1 MGSRRIFLTT
11 EPVRLARMTFF
22 LFVLLIIDNG
32 MKAENPS
39 SSAHQFVRV
48 RRSDAVR
55 RLIQRDKTPLA
66 VLLMA
71 AVVGT
76 LAGLIGV
83 AFEKSVNWVQNLRI
97 GALVEVADH
106 WFLVWPL
113 AFILSALL
121 AMVGYFLV
129 RRFAP
134 EAGGS
139 GIPEIEGAL
148 EELRPVRWWR
158 VLPVKFIGGMGTL
171 GAGMV
176 LGREGPMVQ
185 LGGNLGRMVVDV
197 FRMRSPE
204 ARHTL
209 LATGAAAGLSA
220 AFNAPLAGILFII
233 EEMRPQFRYNLIS
246 IKAVFTGVI
255 MATIVFRIFNG
266 DKAVIEVGKLSNAP
280 VNTLWLYLILGMIF
294 GCVGPLF
301 NTLVLRTQD
310 MFQRL
315 HGGNIKK
322 WVLIGGLIG
331 GSCGVLGLI
340 QPAASG
346 GGFNLIPI
354 AAAGN
359 FSVGL
364 LLFIFIAR
372 VITTLLCFSSGAP
385 GGIFAPMLALGTLL
399 GTAFGMAATPLFPA
413 YHLDAGTFAIAGMGA
428 LLAASVRAPLTG
440 IVLVL
445 EMTDNYQLILPMI
458 ITCLG
463 ATLLAQFLGGKP
475 LYSTILQRTL
485 AKQKAEQEA
494 KAQPVG
500 GRILERFTRVLD
512 NGSKGRVI
520 L

>member
-158 VLPVKFIGGMGTL
+158 VLPVKFIGMGTL

-500 GRILERFTRVLD
+500 GENT
-512 NGSKGRVI
+512 
-520 L
+520 

>member
-1 MGSRRIFLTT
+1 MGAQRIFLTT
-11 EPVRLARMTFF
+11 EPVRLARMPFF

-76 LAGLIGV
+76 LAGLVGV
-83 AFEKSVNWVQNLRI
+83 AFEKSVNWVQNVRI

-176 LGREGPMVQ
+176 LGCEGPMVQ

-310 MFQRL
+310 MFQRI

-359 FSVGL
+359 YSVGL

-494 KAQPVG
+494 RAQPVG
-500 GRILERFTRVLD
+500 GENT
-512 NGSKGRVI
+512 
-520 L
+520 

>member
-1 MGSRRIFLTT
+1 MGAQRIFLTT
-11 EPVRLARMTFF
+11 EPVRLARMPFF

-55 RLIQRDKTPLA
+55 RLIQRDKTPLV

-76 LAGLIGV
+76 LAGLVGV
-83 AFEKSVNWVQNLRI
+83 AFEKSVNWVQNVRI

-310 MFQRL
+310 MFQRI

-494 KAQPVG
+494 RAQPVG
-500 GRILERFTRVLD
+500 GENT
-512 NGSKGRVI
+512 
-520 L
+520 

>member
-1 MGSRRIFLTT
+1 MGAQRIFLTT
-11 EPVRLARMTFF
+11 EPVRLARMPFF

-76 LAGLIGV
+76 LAGLVGV
-83 AFEKSVNWVQNLRI
+83 AFEKSVNWVQNVRI

-106 WFLVWPL
+106 GFLVWPL

-185 LGGNLGRMVVDV
+185 LGGNLGRMMVDV

-310 MFQRL
+310 MFQRI

-399 GTAFGMAATPLFPA
+399 GTAFGMAAMPLFPA

-494 KAQPVG
+494 RAQPVG
-500 GRILERFTRVLD
+500 GENT
-512 NGSKGRVI
+512 
-520 L
+520 

>member
-176 LGREGPMVQ
+176 LEREGPMVQ

-500 GRILERFTRVLD
+500 GENT
-512 NGSKGRVI
+512 
-520 L
+520 

>member
-1 MGSRRIFLTT
+1 M
-11 EPVRLARMTFF
+11 PFF

-39 SSAHQFVRV
+39 SSAHQLVRV

-76 LAGLIGV
+76 LAGLVGV

-294 GCVGPLF
+294 GCIGPLF

-310 MFQRL
+310 MFQRI

-340 QPAASG
+340 QPTASG

-485 AKQKAEQEA
+485 AKQKAEKEA
-494 KAQPVG
+494 RAQPVG
-500 GRILERFTRVLD
+500 GENT
-512 NGSKGRVI
+512 
-520 L
+520 

>member
-1 MGSRRIFLTT
+1 
-11 EPVRLARMTFF
+11 MTFF

-83 AFEKSVNWVQNLRI
+83 AFEKSVNWGQNLRI

-500 GRILERFTRVLD
+500 GENT
-512 NGSKGRVI
+512 
-520 L
+520 

>member
-1 MGSRRIFLTT
+1 MGSGRIFLTT

-97 GALVEVADH
+97 GGLVEVADH

-280 VNTLWLYLILGMIF
+280 VNTLWLYLILAMIF
-294 GCVGPLF
+294 GCIGPLF

-310 MFQRL
+310 MFQRI

-500 GRILERFTRVLD
+500 GENT
-512 NGSKGRVI
+512 
-520 L
+520 

>member
-463 ATLLAQFLGGKP
+463 AILLAQFLGGKP

-494 KAQPVG
+494 KVQPVG
-500 GRILERFTRVLD
+500 GENT
-512 NGSKGRVI
+512 
-520 L
+520 

>member
-1 MGSRRIFLTT
+1 MGSGRIFLTT

-255 MATIVFRIFNG
+255 MATIIFRIFNG

-294 GCVGPLF
+294 GCIGPLF

-310 MFQRL
+310 MFQRI

-500 GRILERFTRVLD
+500 GENT
-512 NGSKGRVI
+512 
-520 L
+520 

>member
-1 MGSRRIFLTT
+1 MGSQRIFLTT
-11 EPVRLARMTFF
+11 ALVRLARMPFF

-76 LAGLIGV
+76 LAGLVGV

-294 GCVGPLF
+294 GCIGPLF

-310 MFQRL
+310 MFQRI

-340 QPAASG
+340 QPTASG

-485 AKQKAEQEA
+485 AKQKVEQEA
-494 KAQPVG
+494 KAQLVG
-500 GRILERFTRVLD
+500 GENT
-512 NGSKGRVI
+512 
-520 L
+520 

>member
-1 MGSRRIFLTT
+1 MGAQRIFLTT
-11 EPVRLARMTFF
+11 EPVRLARMPFF

-76 LAGLIGV
+76 LAGLVGV
-83 AFEKSVNWVQNLRI
+83 AFEKSVNWVQNVRI

-310 MFQRL
+310 MFQRI

-428 LLAASVRAPLTG
+428 LLAASVRVPLTG

-494 KAQPVG
+494 RAQPVG
-500 GRILERFTRVLD
+500 GENT
-512 NGSKGRVI
+512 
-520 L
+520 

>member
-1 MGSRRIFLTT
+1 MKPHASPFRAQQRLRLRRMMMI
-11 EPVRLARMTFF
+11 RH
-22 LFVLLIIDNG
+22 LI
-32 MKAENPS
+32 
-39 SSAHQFVRV
+39 R
-48 RRSDAVR
+48 
-55 RLIQRDKTPLA
+55 RDKTPLA
-66 VLLMA
+66 ILLMA

-76 LAGLIGV
+76 LAGLAGV
-83 AFEKSVNWVQNLRI
+83 AFERAVGWVQQNRI
-97 GALVEVADH
+97 GMLAQVADRA
-106 WFLVWPL
+106 WLVWPL
-113 AFILSALL
+113 AFIASALL
-121 AMVGYFLV
+121 AMVGYWLV

-176 LGREGPMVQ
+176 LGREGPTVQ
-185 LGGNLGRMVVDV
+185 IGGNIGRMVLDL
-197 FRMRSPE
+197 FRQRGAE

-255 MATIVFRIFNG
+255 MSSIVFRLFNG
-266 DKAVIEVGKLSNAP
+266 EGAVIEVGRLTNAP
-280 VNTLWLYLILGMIF
+280 VNTLWLYLMLGIIF
-294 GCVGPLF
+294 GAVGPLF
-301 NTLVLRTQD
+301 NHLIFRAQD
-310 MFQRL
+310 MFQRI
-315 HGGNIKK
+315 HGGNITK
-322 WVLIGGLIG
+322 WVLVGGALGGL
-331 GSCGVLGLI
+331 CGVLALI
-340 QPAASG
+340 EPAAAG

-359 FSVGL
+359 FSVGM

-399 GTAFGMAATPLFPA
+399 GTAFGMACAAWFPA
-413 YHLDAGTFAIAGMGA
+413 YHLEAGTFAIAGMGA
-428 LLAASVRAPLTG
+428 LFAASVRAPLTG

-475 LYSTILQRTL
+475 LYSSILARTL
-485 AKQKAEQEA
+485 AKQQAEQQ
-494 KAQPVG
+494 AQAG
-500 GRILERFTRVLD
+500 QNT
-512 NGSKGRVI
+512 
-520 L
+520 

>member
-494 KAQPVG
+494 KVQPVG
-500 GRILERFTRVLD
+500 GENT
-512 NGSKGRVI
+512 
-520 L
+520 